1 MHPILADRKRLALYL
16 ATWGLLAMLLAIVV
30 MEGGT
35 APVSGAV
42 SGGRERPPLQLRDAA
57 LLTVPPTI
65 VYAFICLAAWYPTRA
80 MPLERMKASTLLPTH
95 LAAAIVL
102 STLWFAMFLF
112 WARVIEVPDETVLS
126 RAAVFVVTGLLLYT
140 IAVAFHY
147 VLLAIE
153 KSVAVEQ
160 REITVKLLAREAEL
174 KALKA
179 QLDPHFLFNS
189 LNSISS
195 LCGSNPSSA
204 RTLTTLLAEYLRKS
218 LRIGSADAIT
228 LSEELEL
235 ASSYLA
241 IERIR
246 FGPRLEFEQ
255 NIDEGVRGYRVPP
268 LLLQPLVENAV
279 THGVGQLLEGG
290 VVSIHAARD
299 GEGVHITVENRC
311 DPDRPSSRGEGIGL
325 ANTRRR
331 IAAFYGETARIHVA
345 EEAERFRVDLS
356 LP

>member
-1 MHPILADRKRLALYL
+1 MHPILADRRRLALYL
-16 ATWGLLAMLLAIVV
+16 VTWCLLALLLALVA
-30 MEGGT
+30 MER
-35 APVSGAV
+35 GAFGEAV
-42 SGGRERPPLQLRDAA
+42 
-57 LLTVPPTI
+57 LLTLPPTI

-80 MPLERMKASTLLPTH
+80 MPLERARAVALLPTH
-95 LAAAIVL
+95 LIAAMVL
-102 STLWFAMFLF
+102 SALWLLMFRL
-112 WARVIEVPDETVLS
+112 WARVIGAHAVDAVANRT
-126 RAAVFVVTGLLLYT
+126 AVFFVTGILLYV
-140 IAVAFHY
+140 IAVAFNY

-153 KSVAVEQ
+153 KSRAIEQ

-189 LNSISS
+189 LNSISA

-255 NIDEGVRGYRVPP
+255 NIDENVRSYRVPP

-279 THGVGQLLEGG
+279 THGIGHLLAGG
-290 VVSIHAARD
+290 VVRIAAARD
-299 GEGVHITVENRC
+299 GEHVHITVENRC

-331 IAAFYGETARIHVA
+331 IRAFYGENAWIDVA
-345 EEAERFRVDLS
+345 EKEEHFRVDLT

>member
-16 ATWGLLAMLLAIVV
+16 VTWCLLGLLLAMVA
-30 MEGGT
+30 MERGPFGR
-35 APVSGAV
+35 AV
-42 SGGRERPPLQLRDAA
+42 
-57 LLTVPPTI
+57 LLTLPPTI
-65 VYAFICLAAWYPTRA
+65 VYAFVCLAAWYPTRA
-80 MPLERMKASTLLPTH
+80 MPLEKIQATTLVPTH
-95 LAAAIVL
+95 LAAAVVL
-102 STLWFAMFLF
+102 SFLWEAMLYF
-112 WARVIEVPDETVLS
+112 WARALGMNSS
-126 RAAVFVVTGLLLYT
+126 RSRVFFVTGILLYV
-140 IAVAFHY
+140 IAVAFNY

-153 KSVAVEQ
+153 KSRAIEQ

-189 LNSISS
+189 LNSISA

-218 LRIGSADAIT
+218 LRVGSADAIT

-255 NIDEGVRGYRVPP
+255 NIDENVRSYRVPP

-279 THGVGQLLEGG
+279 THGVGHLLDGG
-290 VVSIHAARD
+290 VVRIAAARD
-299 GEGVHITVENRC
+299 GEHVHITVENRC

-331 IAAFYGETARIHVA
+331 IRAFYGESAWIDVA
-345 EEAERFRVDLS
+345 EKEENFRVDLT

>member
-16 ATWGLLAMLLAIVV
+16 VMWCLLALLLASMMMEPGRTGLREAMLL
-30 MEGGT
+30 T
-35 APVSGAV
+35 F
-42 SGGRERPPLQLRDAA
+42 
-57 LLTVPPTI
+57 PPTI

-80 MPLERMKASTLLPTH
+80 MPLERMRASVLLPTH
-95 LAAAIVL
+95 IVAAVVL
-102 STLWFAMFLF
+102 SFLWDAMFFF
-112 WARVIEVPDETVLS
+112 WARVLGASAEVAVLS
-126 RAAVFVVTGLLLYT
+126 RSAVFFVTGVLLYV

-153 KSVAVEQ
+153 NSRAIEQ
-160 REITVKLLAREAEL
+160 REITVKLLGREAEL

-189 LNSISS
+189 LNSINA
-195 LCGSNPSSA
+195 LVGSNPSSA

-218 LRIGSADAIT
+218 LRIGSADSIT

-246 FGPRLEFEQ
+246 FGPRLELEQ
-255 NIDEGVRGYRVPP
+255 NVEEDVRSYRVPP

-279 THGVGQLLEGG
+279 THGVGHLLDGG
-290 VVSIHAARD
+290 VVRIVARRD
-299 GEGVHITVENRC
+299 GERVHITVENRC

-325 ANTRRR
+325 VNTRRR
-331 IAAFYGETARIHVA
+331 IGAFYGEGARIEVI

>member
-16 ATWGLLAMLLAIVV
+16 ATWCLLAVLLALVA
-30 MEGGT
+30 MEGGA
-35 APVSGAV
+35 APASGA
-42 SGGRERPPLQLRDAA
+42 GGRERPPLHIRDAL
-57 LLTVPPTI
+57 LLTIPPTI
-65 VYAFICLAAWYPTRA
+65 IYAFICLAAWYPTRA
-80 MPLERMKASTLLPTH
+80 MPLERARATTLLPAH

-102 STLWFAMFLF
+102 SALWLLLF
-112 WARVIEVPDETVLS
+112 RAWARVIGGGTEDAVLS
-126 RAAVFVVTGLLLYT
+126 RAAVFAVSGVLLYV

-147 VLLAIE
+147 VLVAIE
-153 KSVAVEQ
+153 KSRAVEQ
-160 REITVKLLAREAEL
+160 REMTVKLLAREAEL
-174 KALKA
+174 KVLKS

-189 LNSISS
+189 LNSISA

-255 NIDEGVRGYRVPP
+255 NIDESVRSYRVPP

-279 THGVGQLLEGG
+279 THGVGHLLEGG
-290 VVSIHAARD
+290 VVRIHAARD
-299 GEGVHITVENRC
+299 AERVHISVENRC

-331 IAAFYGETARIHVA
+331 IRAFYGEAARLHVT
-345 EEAERFRVDLS
+345 EEAERFRVELS